1 MYDVSYR
8 SGFWRKKTRIK
19 KREREREKK
28 EDHHNQQGK
37 ERKGTLCIVFSQ
49 EKKSKDYKQTHSK

>member
-1 MYDVSYR
+1 MCHI
-8 SGFWRKKTRIK
+8 GQAFGKKNK
-19 KREREREKK
+19 NKEKREKK
-28 EDHHNQQGK
+28 EDHHDQQGK